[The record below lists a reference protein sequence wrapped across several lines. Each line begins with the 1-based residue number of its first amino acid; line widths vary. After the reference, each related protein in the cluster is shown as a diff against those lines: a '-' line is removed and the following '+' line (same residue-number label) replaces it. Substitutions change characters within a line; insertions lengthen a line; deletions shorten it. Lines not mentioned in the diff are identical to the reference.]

1 MPRKTSPHT
10 DDWAAAFGAAL
21 QTRER
26 LPSGK
31 GWKTSHELREELD
44 VGRVKFYQVLRM
56 MRQQGRI
63 EQFTGR
69 VSIAG
74 KLSRCEWYR
83 LR

>member
-1 MPRKTSPHT
+1 MPRKPSPRT
-10 DDWAAAFGAAL
+10 DNWAAAFGAAL

-63 EQFTGR
+63 EQFTGCAF
-69 VSIAG
+69 VAG